1 MSSRKLFTFE
11 GIDGC
16 GKTTQAKTVQKYLRD
31 KNIDNILIREPGG
44 TILGEEIRSLL
55 LDVKR
60 KYNENETKIC
70 SEAEML
76 LFLTSRAEIVEEILI
91 PSLKNG
97 RAVLLD
103 RFIDSTR
110 AYQGGGRYK
119 SSPEKIDLINRVNYF
134 ATQGIVPLKT
144 FYFDMDYETMLSRTK
159 RHDRMESS
167 GKEFFERVIQEYRT
181 IAKEEPD
188 RVVLIDGAKSEAII
202 FNEDILPVVNNIYGL
217 R

>member
-1 MSSRKLFTFE
+1 MSSGKLFTFE

-16 GKTTQAKTVQKYLRD
+16 GKTTQAKTVQKYLQD
-31 KNIDNILIREPGG
+31 KNIENILIREPGG

-144 FYFDMDYETMLSRTK
+144 FYFDIDYETMLSRTK

-202 FNEDILPVVNNIYGL
+202 FNEDILPVVKKIYNI
-217 R
+217 